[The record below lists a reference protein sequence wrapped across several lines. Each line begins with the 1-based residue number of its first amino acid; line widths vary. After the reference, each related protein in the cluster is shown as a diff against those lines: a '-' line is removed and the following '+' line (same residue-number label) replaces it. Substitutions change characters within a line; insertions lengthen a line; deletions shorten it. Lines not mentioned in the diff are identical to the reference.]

1 MNKLQELKAQRD
13 HALKIGDM
21 QQLSEINKQIFAIRE
36 QIRKA
41 KEKARQQA
49 QDEKTAQKIDTG
61 LSFRKARILGHR

>member
-1 MNKLQELKAQRD
+1 MSRIQELKAQRD

-21 QQLSEINKQIFAIRE
+21 QQLSEINKQIFTIRE

-49 QDEKTAQKIDTG
+49 QDEKTAQKIE
-61 LSFRKARILGHR
+61 SILNK

>member
-1 MNKLQELKAQRD
+1 MSKLQELKAQRD
-13 HALKIGDM
+13 KALKIGDM

-49 QDEKTAQKIDTG
+49 QDDKTAQKIE
-61 LSFRKARILGHR
+61 SILNK

>member
-13 HALKIGDM
+13 NALKIGDM

-49 QDEKTAQKIDTG
+49 QDEKTAQKIE
-61 LSFRKARILGHR
+61 SILTK

>member
-1 MNKLQELKAQRD
+1 MSKLQELKAQRD
-13 HALKIGDM
+13 RALKIGDM

-49 QDEKTAQKIDTG
+49 QDEKTAQKIE
-61 LSFRKARILGHR
+61 SILNK

>member
-1 MNKLQELKAQRD
+1 MGKIQELKAQRD
-13 HALKIGDM
+13 KALKIGDM

-49 QDEKTAQKIDTG
+49 QDEKTAQKIE
-61 LSFRKARILGHR
+61 SILNK

>member
-1 MNKLQELKAQRD
+1 MGKLQELKAQRD

-21 QQLSEINKQIFAIRE
+21 QQLSEINKQIFTIRE

-49 QDEKTAQKIDTG
+49 QDDRTAQKIE
-61 LSFRKARILGHR
+61 SILNK

>member
-1 MNKLQELKAQRD
+1 MSKLQELKAQRD
-13 HALKIGDM
+13 KALKIGDM

-49 QDEKTAQKIDTG
+49 QDEKTALKIE
-61 LSFRKARILGHR
+61 SILNK

>member
-1 MNKLQELKAQRD
+1 MSRIQELKAQRD
-13 HALKIGDM
+13 KALKIGDM

-49 QDEKTAQKIDTG
+49 QDEKTAQKIE
-61 LSFRKARILGHR
+61 SILNK

>member
-13 HALKIGDM
+13 KALKIGDM

-49 QDEKTAQKIDTG
+49 QDDRTAQKIE
-61 LSFRKARILGHR
+61 SILNK

>member
-1 MNKLQELKAQRD
+1 MSKLQELKAQREK
-13 HALKIGDM
+13 ALKIGDM

-49 QDEKTAQKIDTG
+49 QDDRTAQKIE
-61 LSFRKARILGHR
+61 SILNR

>member
-1 MNKLQELKAQRD
+1 MGKFQELKAQRD
-13 HALKIGDM
+13 KALKIGDM

-49 QDEKTAQKIDTG
+49 QDEKTAQKIE
-61 LSFRKARILGHR
+61 SILNK